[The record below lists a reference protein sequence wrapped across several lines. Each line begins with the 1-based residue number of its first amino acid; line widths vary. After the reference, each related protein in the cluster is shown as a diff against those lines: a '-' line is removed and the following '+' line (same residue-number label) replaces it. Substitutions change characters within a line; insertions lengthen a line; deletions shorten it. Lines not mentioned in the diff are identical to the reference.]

1 MGFDPKKVIEWGMS
15 LPLMSN
21 ERGIMAAFG
30 IYAAM
35 NFNEFFFSTVSKIMH
50 MAKEEDALEIE
61 NKLYQAVLDCAYYT
75 FHGART
81 SVDWQDYIAPMIK
94 TKEDELLALVAFTN
108 IFGVGYI
115 NVVDLIPGEKLVT
128 EVKNAYDPPRY
139 IEEFGI
145 QKRARCYMFAACT
158 AACMDLVYGPKFPNG
173 IGTFKAKEVLC
184 IAKGDPICRFIATP
198 KNT

>member
-1 MGFDPKKVIEWGMS
+1 MAFDPKKVIEWGMG
-15 LPLMSN
+15 LPLVSN

-35 NFNEFFFSTVSKIMH
+35 NFNEFFFSTVSKITH
-50 MAKEEDALEIE
+50 MAKEEDALKIE
-61 NKLYQAVLDCAYYT
+61 KKLYQAVLNCAYYT

-94 TKEDELLALVAFTN
+94 TKEDELHALVAFIN

-115 NVVDLIPGEKLVT
+115 EVIDLVPGKRLVT

-145 QKRARCYMFAACT
+145 QKRGRCYMFSACT
-158 AACMDLVYGPKFPNG
+158 AACMDLVYGPKFPKG
-173 IGTFKAKEVLC
+173 IGTFKSQEVLC
-184 IAKGDPICRFIATP
+184 IAKGDHVCRFVATA
-198 KNT
+198 NR